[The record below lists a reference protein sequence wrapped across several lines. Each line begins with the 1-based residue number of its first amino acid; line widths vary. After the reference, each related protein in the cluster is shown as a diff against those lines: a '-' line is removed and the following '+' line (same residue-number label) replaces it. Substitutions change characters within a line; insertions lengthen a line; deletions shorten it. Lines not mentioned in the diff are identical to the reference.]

1 MLTSKIQTLKLYY
14 RISQFT
20 SSFQKINIEYVK
32 FSEHTSD
39 ESVAFAKLLGVK
51 TVRRWQSSDID
62 DAQRYGPSAMIDNFF
77 LPLNSS

>member
-1 MLTSKIQTLKLYY
+1 MLTSKIQALKLYY

-39 ESVAFAKLLGVK
+39 ESVAFAKLLGV
-51 TVRRWQSSDID
+51 
-62 DAQRYGPSAMIDNFF
+62 GG
-77 LPLNSS
+77 